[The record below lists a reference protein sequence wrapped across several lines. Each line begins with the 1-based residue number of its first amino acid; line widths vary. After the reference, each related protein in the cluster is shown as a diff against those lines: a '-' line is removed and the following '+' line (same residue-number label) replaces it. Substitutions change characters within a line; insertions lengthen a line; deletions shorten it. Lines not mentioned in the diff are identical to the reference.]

1 MKLVSVVTLVV
12 LTAWSLDRADGSAYD
27 TIVSHSRIRA
37 RKEGPNVCALQQVM
51 GTKKKYFSTCR
62 NWYKGSI
69 CGKKAIVLYECCPGY
84 MKLEGMRGCPAV
96 APIDNVHGTLGL
108 LKATKTQ
115 EYAEAS
121 SIAEELSGKGS
132 FTMFAP
138 SNDAWEELDPL
149 VKAALVSNVNVELF
163 NALHYHMV
171 NSRLLTKDL
180 KNSMTLTSMY
190 NELGLYI
197 NHYSNGIVTVNCA
210 RIIHGNQVAT
220 NGVVH
225 VVDRVVSTV
234 SSTIKDTLEVDDD
247 LTSFSTLAL
256 ASGMMEKLGE
266 PGQYTLFAPT
276 NRAFEKLG
284 SGYLERIMG
293 DQKIMSALVNYH
305 LLNSVQCG
313 EAIMMG
319 TVYETAEGSSLQIGC
334 DGDRLTVN
342 GITMVLKKD
351 IVTTNGVIHLI
362 DQVLV
367 PDSAKEVMELV
378 GENQSTFSDMV
389 AELGLSAALGPGT
402 EYTLLAPVNTVFTDE
417 VMRTDQ
423 TLLKETLENHIL
435 KLKVT
440 LSELYNGQQLETLF
454 GNLLRVFIY
463 RTAVCIENACM
474 LRGGKE
480 GSNGALH
487 LMRSLIKPARRSMYE
502 ILVADGRFRV
512 FLSLMESAGLT
523 QMLEQEGSYTVFA
536 PTDDAFNGL
545 SEEDL
550 TLLTG
555 DVNALRTILL
565 YHFSNGVFINGG
577 LEGGVTNLLKTLQ
590 GQNLQVLSVNN
601 SIHVNSVDVPDNDL
615 MATNGV
621 VHVVKNI
628 LYPANIPVGREDL
641 LLLLRKIIKYIQ
653 IKFVSGYSY
662 SEIPLT
668 FIMPGVTK
676 VTRVISGGEPTIT
689 KVTRVI
695 NAEPITTTVVRVV
708 EEEPTLTSVTR
719 VIGGDAS
726 LNTLTVHGETA
737 PTVTKV
743 TRVVHT
749 EPSSTKVMRVVEGE
763 GPTLTTV
770 TRVIGGES
778 SVNTLTGVFEVE
790 PTVTKV
796 TRVVSGG
803 GGGKGSITRVVSS
816 GGEGSITR
824 VVGGGGEG
832 SVTRVVSSGG
842 GGSEGSVTRVVSGGG
857 GEGSVTRVV
866 DGGEGSF
873 KVTRVVPGGGSVKKV
888 TRVVEGEPSYTTLTR
903 VISGEPPITTRTIES
918 EPTISRVVVGG
929 EHSIHQVTRMI
940 QGGEPSVTKVT
951 VGGEPGLTK
960 VTRIIETHSGDMG
973 GEMKKVLEEE
983 VAKIK
988 KHQEEQL
995 LKIVEG
1001 GEAGTLRI
1009 LQPQIFKGSDFSKIT
1024 TIHGDPNLI
1033 ELESERISKL
1043 IRDGG
1048 PVASARRPPVGVRRR
1063 KMKARRHIRPRQ

>member
-1 MKLVSVVTLVV
+1 
-12 LTAWSLDRADGSAYD
+12 
-27 TIVSHSRIRA
+27 
-37 RKEGPNVCALQQVM
+37 M

-121 SIAEELSGKGS
+121 SVAEELNGKGS

-138 SNDAWEELDPL
+138 SNDAWEQLDPL

-180 KNSMTLTSMY
+180 KNGMTLTSMY
-190 NELGLYI
+190 NELGLFI

-266 PGQYTLFAPT
+266 PGHYTLFAPT

-342 GITMVLKKD
+342 GVTMVLKKD

-389 AELGLSAALGPGT
+389 AELGLSAALGPET

-487 LMRSLIKPARRSMYE
+487 LMRSLIKPARRSMYQ

-545 SEEDL
+545 SKEDL

-668 FIMPGVTK
+668 FIKRTITTTTTHFVETVPGVTK

-726 LNTLTVHGETA
+726 LHTLTVHGETA

-749 EPSSTKVMRVVEGE
+749 EPSSTKVMRVVEEE

-778 SVNTLTGVFEVE
+778 SVNTRTGVFEVE

-803 GGGKGSITRVVSS
+803 GGGGSITRVVS

-824 VVGGGGEG
+824 VVSGGGGEG
-832 SVTRVVSSGG
+832 SI
-842 GGSEGSVTRVVSGGG
+842 TRVVSGGGGEGSITRVVSGGEGSITRVVSG

-873 KVTRVVPGGGSVKKV
+873 KVTRVVQGGGSVKKV

-918 EPTISRVVVGG
+918 EPTVSRVVVGG

-940 QGGEPSVTKVT
+940 QGGEPSVTEVT
-951 VGGEPGLTK
+951 VEGEPGLTK
-960 VTRIIETHSGDMG
+960 VTRIIETHSGDLDMG
-973 GEMKKVLEEE
+973 GEMKKVLEE
-983 VAKIK
+983 
-988 KHQEEQL
+988 
-995 LKIVEG
+995 
-1001 GEAGTLRI
+1001 
-1009 LQPQIFKGSDFSKIT
+1009 GSDFSQIT
-1024 TIHGDPNLI
+1024 TIHGNPNLI

-1048 PVASARRPPVGVRRR
+1048 PVASARRPPVGMRRR
-1063 KMKARRHIRPRQ
+1063 KLKARRHIRPRQ

>member
-1 MKLVSVVTLVV
+1 
-12 LTAWSLDRADGSAYD
+12 
-27 TIVSHSRIRA
+27 
-37 RKEGPNVCALQQVM
+37 
-51 GTKKKYFSTCR
+51 
-62 NWYKGSI
+62 
-69 CGKKAIVLYECCPGY
+69 
-84 MKLEGMRGCPAV
+84 
-96 APIDNVHGTLGL
+96 
-108 LKATKTQ
+108 
-115 EYAEAS
+115 
-121 SIAEELSGKGS
+121 
-132 FTMFAP
+132 
-138 SNDAWEELDPL
+138 
-149 VKAALVSNVNVELF
+149 
-163 NALHYHMV
+163 
-171 NSRLLTKDL
+171 
-180 KNSMTLTSMY
+180 
-190 NELGLYI
+190 
-197 NHYSNGIVTVNCA
+197 
-210 RIIHGNQVAT
+210 
-220 NGVVH
+220 
-225 VVDRVVSTV
+225 
-234 SSTIKDTLEVDDD
+234 
-247 LTSFSTLAL
+247 
-256 ASGMMEKLGE
+256 
-266 PGQYTLFAPT
+266 
-276 NRAFEKLG
+276 
-284 SGYLERIMG
+284 
-293 DQKIMSALVNYH
+293 
-305 LLNSVQCG
+305 
-313 EAIMMG
+313 
-319 TVYETAEGSSLQIGC
+319 
-334 DGDRLTVN
+334 
-342 GITMVLKKD
+342 
-351 IVTTNGVIHLI
+351 
-362 DQVLV
+362 
-367 PDSAKEVMELV
+367 MELV

-668 FIMPGVTK
+668 FIKRTITTTTTRFVETVPGVTK

-803 GGGKGSITRVVSS
+803 GGGEGSITRVVSS

-824 VVGGGGEG
+824 VVSGGGGGEGSVTRVVSSGGGGSEGSVTRVVGSGGGGSEGSFTRVVSGGGEG

-857 GEGSVTRVV
+857 RGEGSITRVVSGGGGEGSVTRVV

-873 KVTRVVPGGGSVKKV
+873 KVTRVVQGGGSVKKV

-903 VISGEPPITTRTIES
+903 VISGEPPITTQTIES

-960 VTRIIETHSGDMG
+960 VTRIIETHVGDMG

-1001 GEAGTLRI
+1001 GSE
-1009 LQPQIFKGSDFSKIT
+1009 FSKIT

-1048 PVASARRPPVGVRRR
+1048 PVASARRPPVGMRRR